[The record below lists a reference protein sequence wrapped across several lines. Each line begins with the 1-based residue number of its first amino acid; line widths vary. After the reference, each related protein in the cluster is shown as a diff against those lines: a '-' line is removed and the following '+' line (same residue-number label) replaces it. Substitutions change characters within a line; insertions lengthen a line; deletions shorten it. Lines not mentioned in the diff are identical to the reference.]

1 MSSIIFNAQKF
12 FPHNAALCGRMGEN
26 ALSRPVWRRLVP
38 AAQVSDSAGSR
49 SMAFFA
55 AESMSLIL
63 LSWFT
68 SLAPGS

>member
-1 MSSIIFNAQKF
+1 MSSIIFNTQKF
-12 FPHNAALCGRMGEN
+12 SPITPRYAGLWGKTRA
-26 ALSRPVWRRLVP
+26 RPVWRRLVR
-38 AAQVSDSAGSR
+38 AAQVADSAGSR

-55 AESMSLIL
+55 AESMSFIL